1 MRSGKPS
8 TVYHS
13 TQNTNQM
20 KKIFFF
26 LLLSLFM
33 LSKETTAQSKSTFA
47 ALNQFLNTQF
57 FEDYLELRNRSEKAV
72 RGFKAIQHQYSEEE
86 VQLIIDSYN
95 ASANYFNS
103 TLVNIKQDLL
113 NRSFRKFLV
122 EYPDKYSKQV
132 EADLFHAKEFYAN
145 TFQREIATLT
155 NGQITGAG
163 FLALLPQ
170 VMKYIKLS
178 FGVFN
183 KIKAEIKKFNN
194 GLLDK
199 YLIDKYRF
207 RSWEEIK

>member
-1 MRSGKPS
+1 
-8 TVYHS
+8 
-13 TQNTNQM
+13 M
-20 KKIFFF
+20 KKFLFFF
-26 LLLSLFM
+26 SLSMLF
-33 LSKETTAQSKSTFA
+33 LSVESAAQSKSTFA
-47 ALNQFLNTQF
+47 ALNRFLDTKF

-86 VQLIIDSYN
+86 VQVIIDSYN

-103 TLVNIKQDLL
+103 TLSNIKQDLL
-113 NRSFRKFLV
+113 DRSFRKFLV
-122 EYPDKYSKQV
+122 QYPSKYSKQV

-145 TFQREIATLT
+145 TFQREVATLT

-199 YLIDKYRF
+199 YLIEKYRF
-207 RSWEEIK
+207 RSWEEIQ